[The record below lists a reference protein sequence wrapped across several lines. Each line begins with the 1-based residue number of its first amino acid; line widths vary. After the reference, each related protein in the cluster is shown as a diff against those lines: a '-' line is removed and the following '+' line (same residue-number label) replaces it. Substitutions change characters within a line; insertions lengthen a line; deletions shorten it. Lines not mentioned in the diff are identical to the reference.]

1 MIEIKNGLRPEVGG
15 KYEAMAEA
23 YGKKRDADMLVFYAS
38 LGKKLG
44 VEVYG
49 DVNMAEKTL
58 IKFLQDKLGG
68 GNYQEQEQYKSH
80 RGIPYLSY
88 LYAIYSKTAP
98 AGSP

>member
-23 YGKKRDADMLVFYAS
+23 YGKKRDADMLVFYVG
-38 LGKKLG
+38 LGRKLG

-49 DVNMAEKTL
+49 DVNMAEKML
-58 IKFLQDKLGG
+58 IKFLQDKLGTG
-68 GNYQEQEQYKSH
+68 KYTEQGEYTSH

-88 LYAIYSKTAP
+88 LYSLHLKQQ
-98 AGSP
+98 G

>member
-1 MIEIKNGLRPEVGG
+1 MIEIKGGLRPEVGG

-23 YGKKRDADMLVFYAS
+23 YGKKRDADMLVFYVA

-49 DVNMAEKTL
+49 DVNMAEGML
-58 IKFLQDKLGG
+58 IKFLQEKIGAG
-68 GNYQEQEQYKSH
+68 KYTEQAAYSSH

-88 LYAIYSKTAP
+88 LYGLHIKQP
-98 AGSP
+98 V